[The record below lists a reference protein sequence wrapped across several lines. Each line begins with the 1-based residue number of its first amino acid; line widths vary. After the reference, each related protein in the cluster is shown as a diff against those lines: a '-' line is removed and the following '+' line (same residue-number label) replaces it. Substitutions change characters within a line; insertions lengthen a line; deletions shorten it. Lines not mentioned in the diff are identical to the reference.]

1 MGVLW
6 CGIHVPHT
14 PCPLHIGLA
23 LCQLHDRPCI
33 EPYILVGEATDSS
46 RQPDKVRS
54 YGPLTLILWPPSS
67 IILGTIVFRALGKP
81 NSPSH
86 AGAAPEQCGRSRFPK
101 AMRFPPLLGHP
112 PQKSQ
117 YRGAATPQVVYLG
130 VTRQNV
136 TDTHA
141 HHHQDIAPEP
151 CDHINTVC

>member
-1 MGVLW
+1 MPYTRPFGSSQFA
-6 CGIHVPHT
+6 
-14 PCPLHIGLA
+14 LHQPA
-23 LCQLHDRPCI
+23 ESNSEQ
-33 EPYILVGEATDSS
+33 
-46 RQPDKVRS
+46 RQPPPRGPRRRSS
-54 YGPLTLILWPPSS
+54 YGSLTLILWPPSS

-86 AGAAPEQCGRSRFPK
+86 AATVAEQCGRSRLPK